1 MESPPSA
8 PAAARGPAP
17 GGQESEQRRRA
28 VEVGTH
34 LKKVIDAYRMFE
46 SGHEAQGALEEVLWD
61 RLRSYLDRFG
71 DLSLELSATTI
82 SIEGK
87 DVITASRPE
96 ESITFALFIDGIHE
110 VLILKGIERPE
121 LVAFLRLWSEAAKRP
136 DEGATPIRED
146 ESVLTRFWE
155 ADFENVELV
164 AMEATAE
171 SASSESD
178 AEMQERHQEL
188 RRVMRSMA
196 GSLPDGTRT
205 TRDGGAFGEAFW
217 SVGAGAESPGAHRDE
232 SRRPADDPIALR
244 MWQAELGVAVD
255 AASIAN
261 PGPPRAAP
269 IRDEDREL
277 FAARVEAAW
286 DEHVVERFLA
296 AAFALTAD
304 AAPEDVEAMAT
315 PVSRVVAASIAAGE
329 LGRLGEAL
337 VAAQRSAMAGG
348 ATGNEAFVAFERL
361 RVSLEAAEVLEP
373 ALSAMD
379 APAQREGALRLVS
392 LLRPEGLGAVLDRL
406 DRVSERRALE
416 ALVALVLSRHPPPE
430 ALTRAAASAPPDAA
444 VVLLHQLGGRDDA
457 LARVVRR
464 SALRHPDGSVRARS
478 LETMSAA
485 ARAEAVA
492 ELRQLTM
499 DPDEA
504 VRGAALLCCVEL
516 RDRGVIPRLSALLDG
531 RLGARSAQQAATAL
545 GHLGGMDGAIA
556 LRRAFL
562 TSRHAEVK
570 AACAIALAEIGDE
583 SARAMI
589 EKEAARFL
597 HRGSLKAACVEALR
611 RLDARRGGH

>member
-1 MESPPSA
+1 MESHPSA

-244 MWQAELGVAVD
+244 MWQAELGVAID
-255 AASIAN
+255 AASIAKPRPAARGAD
-261 PGPPRAAP
+261 PGRGPRAV
-269 IRDEDREL
+269 RGSGR
-277 FAARVEAAW
+277 
-286 DEHVVERFLA
+286 
-296 AAFALTAD
+296 
-304 AAPEDVEAMAT
+304 
-315 PVSRVVAASIAAGE
+315 GG
-329 LGRLGEAL
+329 LGRARRRAL
-337 VAAQRSAMAGG
+337 PRR
-348 ATGNEAFVAFERL
+348 RL
-361 RVSLEAAEVLEP
+361 RT
-373 ALSAMD
+373 D
-379 APAQREGALRLVS
+379 RRR
-392 LLRPEGLGAVLDRL
+392 RPGGRGGDGHAGVPGRGRL
-406 DRVSERRALE
+406 DRGRRA
-416 ALVALVLSRHPPPE
+416 RP
-430 ALTRAAASAPPDAA
+430 
-444 VVLLHQLGGRDDA
+444 
-457 LARVVRR
+457 AR
-464 SALRHPDGSVRARS
+464 
-478 LETMSAA
+478 
-485 ARAEAVA
+485 
-492 ELRQLTM
+492 
-499 DPDEA
+499 
-504 VRGAALLCCVEL
+504 
-516 RDRGVIPRLSALLDG
+516 
-531 RLGARSAQQAATAL
+531 
-545 GHLGGMDGAIA
+545 
-556 LRRAFL
+556 
-562 TSRHAEVK
+562 
-570 AACAIALAEIGDE
+570 
-583 SARAMI
+583 
-589 EKEAARFL
+589 
-597 HRGSLKAACVEALR
+597 
-611 RLDARRGGH
+611 

>member
-1 MESPPSA
+1 
-8 PAAARGPAP
+8 
-17 GGQESEQRRRA
+17 
-28 VEVGTH
+28 
-34 LKKVIDAYRMFE
+34 
-46 SGHEAQGALEEVLWD
+46 
-61 RLRSYLDRFG
+61 
-71 DLSLELSATTI
+71 
-82 SIEGK
+82 
-87 DVITASRPE
+87 
-96 ESITFALFIDGIHE
+96 
-110 VLILKGIERPE
+110 
-121 LVAFLRLWSEAAKRP
+121 
-136 DEGATPIRED
+136 
-146 ESVLTRFWE
+146 
-155 ADFENVELV
+155 
-164 AMEATAE
+164 
-171 SASSESD
+171 
-178 AEMQERHQEL
+178 
-188 RRVMRSMA
+188 
-196 GSLPDGTRT
+196 
-205 TRDGGAFGEAFW
+205 
-217 SVGAGAESPGAHRDE
+217 
-232 SRRPADDPIALR
+232 
-244 MWQAELGVAVD
+244 
-255 AASIAN
+255 
-261 PGPPRAAP
+261 
-269 IRDEDREL
+269 
-277 FAARVEAAW
+277 
-286 DEHVVERFLA
+286 
-296 AAFALTAD
+296 
-304 AAPEDVEAMAT
+304 
-315 PVSRVVAASIAAGE
+315 
-329 LGRLGEAL
+329 
-337 VAAQRSAMAGG
+337 
-348 ATGNEAFVAFERL
+348 
-361 RVSLEAAEVLEP
+361 
-373 ALSAMD
+373 
-379 APAQREGALRLVS
+379 
-392 LLRPEGLGAVLDRL
+392 
-406 DRVSERRALE
+406 
-416 ALVALVLSRHPPPE
+416 LVLSRHPPPE